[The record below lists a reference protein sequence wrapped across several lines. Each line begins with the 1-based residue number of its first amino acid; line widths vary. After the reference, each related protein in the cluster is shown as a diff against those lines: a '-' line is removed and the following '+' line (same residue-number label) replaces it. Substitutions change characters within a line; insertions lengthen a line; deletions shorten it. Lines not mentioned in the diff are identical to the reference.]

1 MTVVDFPALKTA
13 KGKLEQKTNELASI
27 FREAGPDYDMDK
39 VKSLSGDSAA
49 KVEEIR
55 VRNEELNGLQTEVAR
70 LKGLAAAADRVKE
83 LEGSSE
89 KGADEDHEEKTRGSS
104 KDRGPVDVAS
114 AFVKSDA
121 FKSFRAGM
129 SQGPVSRLDID
140 LKTLMTTT
148 ANGWPPESTRSGVV
162 TYFAT
167 RPAPDVVDFIPQIPT
182 KQAAYKYMEETT
194 FTNAAVE
201 TSEGGTFPESA
212 LTLTE
217 RSQTIRK
224 IPTFVPVTDEQLE
237 DEEEAE
243 AYVRSRLVFMLR
255 QRIDLQVIGGDG
267 SAPNILGTE
276 NVSGIQT
283 QALSTDPIPDA
294 VFKLFR
300 KIRDN
305 GFAEPSVLF
314 IQPSKW
320 ETVRLMRTA
329 DGIYIWGSPAEAG
342 PERMWGVPVKQTTA
356 VTSTK
361 AIAGD
366 YPTHSALVV
375 RRGVDVQVSN
385 SHSTYFIEGK
395 QAVRADV
402 RVAMVHYRPKAFGAV
417 TGL

>member
-1 MTVVDFPALKTA
+1 VTAFPALKTA
-13 KGKLEQKTNELASI
+13 QEQLDAKRNELAGI
-27 FREAGPDYDMDK
+27 LREAGPEMDMSK
-39 VKSLSGDSAA
+39 VKSLSGDSND
-49 KVEEIR
+49 KVGEIR
-55 VRNEELNGLQTEVAR
+55 NRDAEINDLKKKVDDLRDLARIAEDNGKTEHR
-70 LKGLAAAADRVKE
+70 
-83 LEGSSE
+83 E
-89 KGADEDHEEKTRGSS
+89 KGSDEHDEKARDT
-104 KDRGPVDVAS
+104 KDRGPLDVA
-114 AFVKSDA
+114 AEFVKSRA
-121 FKSFRAGM
+121 FKDFQAG
-129 SQGPVSRLDID
+129 SGVGPVARLDID

-201 TSEGGTFPESA
+201 TAEGGTYPESA

-224 IPTFVPVTDEQLE
+224 IPTFLPVTDEQLE
-237 DEEEAE
+237 DETEVE
-243 AYVRSRLVFMLR
+243 AYVRARLGFMLR
-255 QRIDLQVIGGDG
+255 QRIDLQVLGGDG

-283 QALSTDPIPDA
+283 QALGVDPVPDA

-320 ETVRLMRTA
+320 EGVRLLRTA
-329 DGIYIWGSPAEAG
+329 DGIYIWGSPSEAG
-342 PERMWGVPVKQTTA
+342 PERIWGVPVKQTTA

-375 RRGVDVQVSN
+375 RRGVDIQVSN

-395 QAVRADV
+395 QAIRADV